1 MKTFQ
6 DYQQIVGRRDHT
18 IECVSHL
25 LDLDKQT
32 EKTFRMIN
40 IEVYSVHDNL
50 LNVSIVQRSPNFVLF
65 KYKRIMSFIFLLS
78 SVITLF
84 MFSVKI
90 YHLKIK
96 EIGFLKS
103 LLFANLVCHTIYN
116 FIYSCGT
123 SEHWTIQFLDNF
135 INSLMM
141 GLVLFLNL
149 VLIDA

>member
-6 DYQQIVGRRDHT
+6 DYQQIGGRREHT

-78 SVITLF
+78 SLF
-84 MFSVKI
+84 VQSPCYALRETVCDHTVYVLGQDLPFENQRDWI
-90 YHLKIK
+90 LKEPI
-96 EIGFLKS
+96 
-103 LLFANLVCHTIYN
+103 VC
-116 FIYSCGT
+116 
-123 SEHWTIQFLDNF
+123 
-135 INSLMM
+135 
-141 GLVLFLNL
+141 
-149 VLIDA
+149 